1 MKVVQAASFKRA
13 VKKMHRN
20 QKQAL
25 DDAVRAIVQN
35 PEIGELKKGDLATLR
50 VFKYKLATTQYLL
63 GYSYDDKGE
72 VIALVAIGTHEN
84 FYRDVKR

>member
-1 MKVVQAASFKRA
+1 
-13 VKKMHRN
+13 MHRN
-20 QKQAL
+20 QKLAL
-25 DDAVRAIVQN
+25 DDAVRAIEQN

-50 VFKYKLATTQYLL
+50 VYKYKLATTQYLL
-63 GYSYDDKGE
+63 GYSYDDEGE